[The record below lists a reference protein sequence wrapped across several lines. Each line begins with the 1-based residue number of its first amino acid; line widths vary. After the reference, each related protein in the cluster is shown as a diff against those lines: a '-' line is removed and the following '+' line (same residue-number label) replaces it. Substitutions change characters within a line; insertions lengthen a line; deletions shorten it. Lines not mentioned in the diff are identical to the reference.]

1 MSDTASDTVQGPVA
15 DAGRTVQRGLNQAGD
30 AKDELSAFIRAN
42 PIGAA
47 LLAVGIGYLLG
58 KII

>member
-1 MSDTASDTVQGPVA
+1 MSETVQGPVA

-30 AKDELSAFIRAN
+30 VKDELTRFIRAN
-42 PIGAA
+42 PICAT

-58 KII
+58 KIV

>member
-1 MSDTASDTVQGPVA
+1 MSEHGAVA
-15 DAGRTVQRGLNQAGD
+15 DAGKTVQRGINQAGD
-30 AKDELSAFIRAN
+30 VQNQLADFIRER
-42 PIGAA
+42 PITAA

>member
-1 MSDTASDTVQGPVA
+1 MSETVQGPVA

-30 AKDELSAFIRAN
+30 AKDELTQFIRAN

-47 LLAVGIGYLLG
+47 LLAMGIGYLLG
-58 KII
+58 KIV